1 MKKSLLLLYLLLVTF
16 VSKAEYKV
24 VDIKTTLTYT
34 SYIIEYTSVGPD
46 GVTPA
51 TVSGAITVP
60 TSFIALFKDVWVL
73 DSHHTIADSKSAPSV
88 VGSTQAGSTV
98 LSGMAVVI
106 APDYY
111 GFGSTQDKPH
121 PYLCQFQN
129 ARNSLDLVKVALE
142 FLPTKGFDPFMLCN
156 IGYSQGGGV
165 AMAAHNLLETD
176 SEYSG
181 IADRFKGGLHSWF
194 GDGPYDPVTTAADL
208 YAKADYVI
216 FPALLPMIIQ
226 GFLCGAPA
234 ELTEGLKFS
243 DFFTE
248 TMNTPTTV
256 TLESGTTFDYPGLEA
271 LLAAKELDNDKFN
284 AVMRAVTGGKSSLA
298 DFFSADMCNQE
309 SDIYKKVEK
318 WMESNSACTG
328 WKPKKE
334 MFIYNLIEDDIV
346 TSANGKLA
354 FENFGIPASYYKEQ
368 HETDFNFSTEQGNHY
383 QYGVEFFKSFAV
395 DLAAVYLREITDIES
410 IQDSA
415 ISNGLYYDLEGRP
428 AGNNYRGI
436 FIRDGKKVFVR

>member
-1 MKKSLLLLYLLLVTF
+1 MKKTILLLSLLLVTF

-24 VDIKTTLTYT
+24 IDIKTTLTYT

-46 GVTPA
+46 GITPT

-60 TSFIALFKDVWVL
+60 SSFIALFKDVWVL

-88 VGSTQAGSTV
+88 VGSTQAGSTI
-98 LSGMAVVI
+98 LSSMAVVI

-121 PYLCQFQN
+121 SYLCQFQN
-129 ARNSLDLVKVALE
+129 AKNSLDLVKVALE
-142 FLPTKGFDPFMLCN
+142 FLPTKGFNPFMLCN
-156 IGYSQGGGV
+156 IGYSQGAGV
-165 AMAAHNLLETD
+165 AMAVHKLLETD
-176 SEYSG
+176 SEYKG
-181 IADRFKGGLHSWF
+181 IVDNFKGGLHSWC
-194 GDGPYDPVTTAADL
+194 GDGPYDPITTAADI

-216 FPALLPMIIQ
+216 FPALLPMIVQ

-234 ELTEGLKFS
+234 ELSEGLKFR

-248 TMNTPTTV
+248 TMNTPATV
-256 TLESGTTFDYPGLEA
+256 TLESGKTFEYPGLEA
-271 LLAAKELDNDKFN
+271 LLAAKELDNDEFN

-298 DFFSADMCNQE
+298 DFFSEEMCNQE
-309 SDIYKKVEK
+309 SEIYKKLEK

-328 WKPKKE
+328 WNPKKE

-368 HETDFNFSTEQGNHY
+368 HETEFSFNAEKENHS
-383 QYGVEFFKSFAV
+383 QYAVEFFKSFAV
-395 DLAAVYLREITDIES
+395 DLAAVYLREITNIES